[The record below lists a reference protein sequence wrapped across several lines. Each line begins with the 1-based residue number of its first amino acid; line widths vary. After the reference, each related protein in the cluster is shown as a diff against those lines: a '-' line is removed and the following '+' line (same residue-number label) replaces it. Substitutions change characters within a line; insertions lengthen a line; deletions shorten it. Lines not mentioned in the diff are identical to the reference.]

1 MAYSSANTGAN
12 IATGAGAGA
21 AIGTSVMPGW
31 GTAIGAG
38 IGALAGVFQSIAQY
52 SNDKERRKKV
62 EELAKQIGMDYT
74 NLQREFDTWYTN
86 HKSEFFDE
94 SAADDYKN
102 AADKI
107 RNFDYSKYD
116 WLDTDGD
123 GVISDSEKEA
133 AKYNYDKSVEDFMTP
148 YLEDLQAD
156 AAAKLEHTAA
166 GAGVGR
172 GTGAARAI
180 ANSNAD
186 IKDKAYKTALE
197 EFKADR
203 NFDYQMWSDYTQSM
217 RDRLANMMSA
227 DQWQMGQQKALGE
240 DFINFETSNFE
251 NQQRIKQAGIDA
263 KAQIELAGL

>member
-21 AIGTSVMPGW
+21 AIGTSIMPGW

-38 IGALAGVFQSIAQY
+38 VGALAGVFQSIAQY
-52 SNDKERRKKV
+52 SNDKERREKV
-62 EELAKQIGMDYT
+62 EELSRKIGIDYN
-74 NLQREFDTWYTN
+74 NLQREFDSWYST

-94 SAADDYKN
+94 SAASDYKN
-102 AADKI
+102 AAENI
-107 RNFDYSKYD
+107 RNFDSSKYD
-116 WLDTDGD
+116 WLTQYGEDF
-123 GVISDSEKEA
+123 
-133 AKYNYDKSVEDFMTP
+133 AKYDFVDENGNPITVDTFVTP

-186 IKDKAYKTALE
+186 IKDKAYKTALQ
-197 EFKADR
+197 EFNSAR
-203 NFDYQMWSDYTQSM
+203 NFDYQKWRDYTQSM

-227 DQWQMGQQKALGE
+227 DQWQIGQQKALGE

>member
-38 IGALAGVFQSIAQY
+38 VGALVGVFQSIAQY
-52 SNDKERRKKV
+52 SNDKERREKV
-62 EELAKQIGMDYT
+62 KELAASIGADYDELYRQF
-74 NLQREFDTWYTN
+74 NQWYTE
-86 HKSEFFDE
+86 KGSEIFGE
-94 SAADDYKN
+94 EAADDYKN
-102 AADKI
+102 AAAAVRD
-107 RNFDYSKYD
+107 FDYSKYD

-123 GVISDSEKEA
+123 GVISESEKEA

-197 EFKADR
+197 EFKANR
-203 NFDYQMWSDYTQSM
+203 NFDYQQWADYNQSM
-217 RDRLANMMSA
+217 RDRLSDMMSA
-227 DQWQMGQQKALGE
+227 DQWKIGQQKAFGE
-240 DFINFETSNFE
+240 DFINWQNAAFE
-251 NQQRIKQAGIDA
+251 NSQKIKQAGIDA
-263 KAQIELAGL
+263 KYQIELAGL